1 MWSRRTHKVCI
12 IYSYQTLR
20 LLELTMLRRHL
31 LLELCDPHEPL
42 AARFLLGLELLRD
55 ERELSL
61 R

>member
-1 MWSRRTHKVCI
+1 M
-12 IYSYQTLR
+12 YSYRTLR
-20 LLELTMLRRHL
+20 LLELAMLRRHL